1 MSSIK
6 TPDWVKDAIFYQIFP
21 DRFAKSEAND
31 ARTDEQL
38 GKPSNLEAWD
48 SPPTAVGFKG
58 GDLLGVARKLD
69 YLSQLGINAIY
80 FNPIFQSAANHRYHT
95 HDYYRIDPLLGG
107 NDAFRHLLDEAHAR
121 GIRVVLDGVFN
132 HASRGFFQFNDILEN
147 GPDSPYLDWFHV
159 YDFPVNA
166 YDHSRAPQY
175 AAWWNLHA
183 LPKFNTDTP
192 QVREFLWDVAE
203 YWIKF
208 GIDGWRLDVPGDIDD
223 DAFWQEFRRRV
234 KKINPEAYICG
245 EIWHDARRWL
255 QGDQFDSVM
264 NYLFTKATMGFFV
277 GEEMVPELVEG
288 IGYAPVPALEAAQMA
303 EQIEKLLALYPS
315 EVTHVQLNLL
325 GSHDTARFLSIAGG
339 DRSALKL
346 ATLFQ
351 MVYPGAPCIYYGDEI
366 GLEGGKDPACRG
378 TMPWQTPE
386 EWDEELLTFIRQ
398 AIALRHKHSALRRG
412 SYRTLYAEKQTYV
425 FERRDENEQ
434 LVITF
439 NASSQKARLELP
451 LKIKGT
457 RLIPLFG
464 EQAVV
469 AIENNGAAINLPP
482 RTGIVWQVEP

>member
-21 DRFAKSEAND
+21 DRFAKS
-31 ARTDEQL
+31 EQL

-58 GDLLGVARKLD
+58 GDLLGVAEKLD
-69 YLSQLGINAIY
+69 YLSELGINAIY

-147 GPDSPYLDWFHV
+147 GPDSPYLDWFNV
-159 YDFPVNA
+159 YNFPVNA

-192 QVREFLWDVAE
+192 QVRDFLWDVAE
-203 YWIKF
+203 YWVKF

-288 IGYAPVPALEAAQMA
+288 IGYAPVPALDAPQMA
-303 EQIEKLLALYPS
+303 EEIEKLLALYPT
-315 EVTHVQLNLL
+315 EVTSVQLNLL

-351 MVYPGAPCIYYGDEI
+351 MLYPGAPCIYYGDEL
-366 GLEGGKDPACRG
+366 GLEGGKDPASRG

-386 EWDEELLTFIRQ
+386 TWDKELLTFMRE

-412 SYRTLYAEKQTYV
+412 TYRTLYAEKQTYV

-434 LVITF
+434 LIITF
-439 NASSQKARLELP
+439 NASPQKVRLES

-457 RLIPLFG
+457 RLIPRFG
-464 EQAVV
+464 EQTVV
-469 AIENNGAAINLPP
+469 AIENDCADINLPP